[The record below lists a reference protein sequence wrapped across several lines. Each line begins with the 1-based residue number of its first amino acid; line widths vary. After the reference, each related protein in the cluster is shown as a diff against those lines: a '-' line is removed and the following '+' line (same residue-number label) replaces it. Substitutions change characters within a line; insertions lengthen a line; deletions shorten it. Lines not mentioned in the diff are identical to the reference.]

1 MSIYDSVDTKF
12 DWSGDYSIG
21 SDGDIADTSDD
32 LLASLVQEIQTICKS
47 EVGDWLADPSVGAT
61 LSDFVGSPNT
71 QDTANKL
78 YTRLIIKLT
87 ENGIVSREDLNIQIV
102 PIGIYQVM
110 IMISVSVAATANN
123 KLTAGQVVNVNII
136 YDTSEN
142 GILVVPPTIS

>member
-1 MSIYDSVDTKF
+1 MALYDSTDCYF
-12 DWSGDYSIG
+12 SWDGDYAI
-21 SDGDIADTSDD
+21 DDTGDLADTSDN
-32 LLASLVQEIQTICKS
+32 LLASVVQEIQTIVKS

-102 PIGIYQVM
+102 PVGIYQVM

-123 KLTAGQVVNVNII
+123 KLVVGQVVNVNII

-142 GILVVPPTIS
+142 GILVVPPTMS

>member
-1 MSIYDSVDTKF
+1 MALYDSIDCYF
-12 DWSGDYSIG
+12 SWDGDYAI
-21 SDGDIADTSDD
+21 DDTGDLADTSDN
-32 LLASLVQEIQTICKS
+32 LLASVVQEIQTIVKS

-102 PIGIYQVM
+102 PVGIYQVM
-110 IMISVSVAATANN
+110 IMISVSVAVTANN

-142 GILVVPPTIS
+142 GILVVPPTMS